1 MTGMDTRIGYPNEHL
16 AKGVEEVASPMYA
29 TAVGLVIKGFENSDL
44 MRERMDPRDEEKEEK
59 GLPKRTTKG
68 GGILGSFFEK
78 TKQFFED
85 DNNKNS

>member
-1 MTGMDTRIGYPNEHL
+1 
-16 AKGVEEVASPMYA
+16 
-29 TAVGLVIKGFENSDL
+29 
-44 MRERMDPRDEEKEEK
+44 MRERKDPHEKEKEEK

-85 DNNKNS
+85 DNIKNS